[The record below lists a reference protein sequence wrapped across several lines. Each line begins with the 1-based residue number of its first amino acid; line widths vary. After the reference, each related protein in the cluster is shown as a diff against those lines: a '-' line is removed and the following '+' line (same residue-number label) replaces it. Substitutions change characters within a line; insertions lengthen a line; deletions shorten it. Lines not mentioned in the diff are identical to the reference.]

1 MICSSIRKG
10 QNCIVLDH
18 DGLEIMLYNKT
29 SVIVKDI
36 TTINKN
42 PNTLHRNNKVPQ
54 LIKMQVHLEER
65 MWFEDVADGI
75 PCYPGKCL
83 PSVGS

>member
-36 TTINKN
+36 TTIKEN
-42 PNTLHRNNKVPQ
+42 PHTLHRYNKVAQ
-54 LIKMQVHLEER
+54 LIKIQNHLER
-65 MWFEDVADGI
+65 EDVI
-75 PCYPGKCL
+75 
-83 PSVGS
+83 